1 MPVRIIFASLA
12 AALALAYTPVAAQS
26 ISEQK
31 GFKLGAGCLGPIS
44 TLAPQLATC
53 LVANSRTRIWCPN
66 GQVFD
71 RDEQQAPHAIA
82 RSICNLSQV
91 P

>member
-1 MPVRIIFASLA
+1 MSARIMFAILA
-12 AALALAYTPVAAQS
+12 AALACTPAGAES
-26 ISEQK
+26 ISQQK
-31 GFKLGAGCLGPIS
+31 GFKLGAGCLGPVS
-44 TLAPQLATC
+44 TLGPQLATC

-66 GQVFD
+66 GQIFD
-71 RDEQQAPHAIA
+71 RNEERAPYAIV

>member
-1 MPVRIIFASLA
+1 MPTRFMFAILA
-12 AALALAYTPVAAQS
+12 AALALACTPAGAES

-31 GFKLGAGCLGPIS
+31 GFKLGAGCLGPVS
-44 TLAPQLATC
+44 TLAPQLTTC

-66 GQVFD
+66 GQIFD
-71 RDEQQAPHAIA
+71 RDEQQAPYAIV

>member
-1 MPVRIIFASLA
+1 MPARIMFAILA
-12 AALALAYTPVAAQS
+12 AALALAGTPVSAQS
-26 ISEQK
+26 VFEQK
-31 GFKLGAGCLGPIS
+31 GLKLGTGCLGPVS

-66 GQVFD
+66 GQIFD
-71 RDEQQAPHAIA
+71 RPEEQAPYAIV

>member
-1 MPVRIIFASLA
+1 MFAILA
-12 AALALAYTPVAAQS
+12 AALALASTPAAAES
-26 ISEQK
+26 ISQQK
-31 GFKLGAGCLGPIS
+31 GLKLGAGCLGPIS
-44 TLAPQLATC
+44 TLGPQLITC

-66 GQVFD
+66 GQIFD
-71 RDEQQAPHAIA
+71 RNEEQAPYAIV